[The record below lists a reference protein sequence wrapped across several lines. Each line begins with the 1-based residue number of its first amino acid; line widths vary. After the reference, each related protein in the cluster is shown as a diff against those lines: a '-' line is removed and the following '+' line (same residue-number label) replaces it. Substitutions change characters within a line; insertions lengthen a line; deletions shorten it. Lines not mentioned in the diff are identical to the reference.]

1 MSINVNQDYSQ
12 FYKEADPL
20 KSCGSD
26 SAAKKNAQEKKLAKN
41 VMPNM
46 AEQSVTLSIS
56 DEGREYYC
64 NNIQQN
70 GQETYNDVFERR
82 EQLKNEK
89 ISLVDYGYEIQ
100 KRAAQQNK
108 NADTGRSALS
118 TIDKANVYVNAYA
131 ELYDEIVQGY
141 ENGTREIYVADESG
155 THKLTKDEE
164 LDALDAAYKK
174 TVDNFVTM
182 EKTNQHAREI
192 IGEEMEKISKITSR
206 SALAA
211 TYLEEHKSRGTEEI
225 PENLGEKM
233 YDAIFSFKEKY
244 SMFHSNMDNLSQL
257 LMSVKI

>member
-1 MSINVNQDYSQ
+1 MAITEIGNSYHNNVHKSSYAAQKNDTHTKNRKGNE
-12 FYKEADPL
+12 FADL
-20 KSCGSD
+20 KH
-26 SAAKKNAQEKKLAKN
+26 
-41 VMPNM
+41 M
-46 AEQSVTLSIS
+46 AEQPVKISIS
-56 DEGREYYC
+56 DEGKEYYR
-64 NNIQQN
+64 NSIWQN
-70 GQETYNDVFERR
+70 GQETYDAVLRRR

-89 ISLVDYGYEIQ
+89 ISMIDYGYEIQ
-100 KRAAQQNK
+100 QRAAQQNK
-108 NADTGRSALS
+108 NADTGRSTLS
-118 TIDKANVYVNAYA
+118 TIDKANGYVNAYA

-141 ENGTREIYVADESG
+141 ENGTREIYVADERG

-211 TYLEEHKSRGTEEI
+211 TYLEEQKSRGTDEI
-225 PENLGEKM
+225 SENLSEKL

-244 SMFHSNMDNLSQL
+244 AMFHSDADNLSQL
-257 LMSVKI
+257 LISVKIS